1 MVTSFIITF
10 REALEAAL
18 IVSIIMAYLG
28 KTGRRDLYKY
38 LYLGTGL
45 AALISVLLGSLV
57 LSIYGGLP
65 PGADKVFEG
74 AASITATIV
83 LTYMIFWMAQNA
95 QKIRSELHEKIAI
108 AVTTGQVVSI
118 AMLAFV
124 SVFREGLETVLF
136 LTALAVTD
144 LSGTILGMLT
154 GIGAVLILA
163 MLMLRGAYRINI
175 RKFFKYTSVL
185 LVVFAAGLL
194 GYGVHEFIEAGL
206 VPPIIEHVWDIN
218 PANATHP
225 LHENGAVGSI
235 LKALIGYDG
244 NPELLRV
251 IVYVGYWLIIGYYLI
266 RTYAP
271 HYLSR
276 HHYNKEES
284 LRIEHAIAA

>member
-28 KTGRRDLYKY
+28 KIGRRDLYKY
-38 LYLGTGL
+38 LYLGTG
-45 AALISVLLGSLV
+45 IGVFTSVLLGSLV

-65 PGADKVFEG
+65 SGADKVFEG
-74 AASITATIV
+74 VASITATVV

-95 QKIRSELHEKIAI
+95 QKIRNELHFKIASM
-108 AVTTGQVVSI
+108 VTTGQVLSLTS
-118 AMLAFV
+118 LAFV

-136 LTALAVTD
+136 LTTLAVSD
-144 LSGTILGMLT
+144 FSGTIIGLLS
-154 GIGAVLILA
+154 GISAVVVLAVL
-163 MLMLRGAYRINI
+163 MMRGIYRINVQ
-175 RKFFKYTSVL
+175 KFFKYTSIL

-218 PANATHP
+218 PADATHP
-225 LHENGAVGSI
+225 FHENGAIGSI
-235 LKALIGYDG
+235 LKALLGYDG

-251 IVYVGYWLIIGYYLI
+251 IAYVGYWLVIGYYLL

-271 HYLSR
+271 QCLPFHSNR
-276 HHYNKEES
+276 KEATQ
-284 LRIEHAIAA
+284 LVTQPITP